1 MERKTDACCY
11 FTKCVIA
18 DNFAMGNKWQ
28 FETKEVIKNQSVV
41 VRVAYCIDF
50 TDRARFL
57 LLKFAKNFG
66 FNNGVLS

>member
-1 MERKTDACCY
+1 ME
-11 FTKCVIA
+11 
-18 DNFAMGNKWQ
+18 NKWQ

-50 TDRARFL
+50 IDRARCL